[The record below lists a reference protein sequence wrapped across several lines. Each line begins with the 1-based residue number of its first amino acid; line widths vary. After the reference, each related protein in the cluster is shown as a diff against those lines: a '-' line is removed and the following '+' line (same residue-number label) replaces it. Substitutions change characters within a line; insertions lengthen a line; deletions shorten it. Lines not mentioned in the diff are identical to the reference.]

1 MVYQWQPEKPEE
13 EPRDTELGLLTSGQS
28 QDCYSSILVKPT
40 TYLQRNC
47 FAVSF
52 LNMTKHVE
60 SLKLESQV
68 LEERN
73 RTESLESFTST
84 ISHEYRTPLGTSLM
98 FLESVLESDSLSEEQ
113 RGLLNLVVCQ
123 LNLLLCLVNDM
134 LDIKL
139 IKSDQFTKKVALFK
153 PADTLNFI
161 AQIFHP

>member
-1 MVYQWQPEKPEE
+1 
-13 EPRDTELGLLTSGQS
+13 
-28 QDCYSSILVKPT
+28 
-40 TYLQRNC
+40 
-47 FAVSF
+47 
-52 LNMTKHVE
+52 MTKHVE

-73 RTESLESFTST
+73 RTDSLESFTST

-139 IKSDQFTKKVALFK
+139 IKSD
-153 PADTLNFI
+153 
-161 AQIFHP
+161 